1 MIFNIRDREDKKKI
15 AREVQEDLKDWFE
28 NDEGRE
34 DLIKESEELTFLADR
49 EDGQARGFLA
59 IRKTGDVTC
68 EIAVIGVKKAYRG
81 TGIGR
86 VLVETS
92 KAYARAMGAKFLQV
106 KTVKKGMYK
115 EYDQT
120 NDFYRS
126 VGFGEFEVIED
137 LWDEA
142 NPCQIY
148 IMAL

>member
-15 AREVQEDLKDWFE
+15 AREVLEDLKDWFE

-34 DLIKESEELTFLADR
+34 NLIKESEELTFLADR
-49 EDGQARGFLA
+49 EDGQVRGFLA

-68 EIAVIGVKKAYRG
+68 EIAVIGVKKVYRG

>member
-15 AREVQEDLKDWFE
+15 AREVLEDLKDWFE

-49 EDGQARGFLA
+49 EDGQVRGFLA

>member
-1 MIFNIRDREDKKKI
+1 MIFHIKDTEEKKQI
-15 AREVQEDLKDWFE
+15 AREVLEDLKDWFE

-34 DLIKESEELTFLADR
+34 GLIKESGELTLLASK
-49 EDGQARGFLA
+49 EEGKVQGFLA
-59 IRKTGDVTC
+59 IRQTGDVTC

-81 TGIGR
+81 QGIGR
-86 VLVETS
+86 ILVETS
-92 KAYARAMGAKFLQV
+92 KAYAKAMGARFLQV
-106 KTVKKGMYK
+106 KTVKRGMYK

-126 VGFGEFEVIED
+126 VGFGEFEVMEE
-137 LWDEA
+137 LWDKA

>member
-15 AREVQEDLKDWFE
+15 AREVLEDLKDWFE

>member
-15 AREVQEDLKDWFE
+15 AREVLEDLKDWFE

-34 DLIKESEELTFLADR
+34 NLIKESEELTFLADR
-49 EDGQARGFLA
+49 EDGQVRGFLA

-68 EIAVIGVKKAYRG
+68 EIAVIGVKKAYRD

-86 VLVETS
+86 LLVETS

-148 IMAL
+148 IIAL

>member
-15 AREVQEDLKDWFE
+15 AREVLEDLKDWFE

-34 DLIKESEELTFLADR
+34 NLIKESEELTFLADR
-49 EDGQARGFLA
+49 EDGQVRGFLA